1 MLSGHHTRAHT
12 TGHESLAANTVFS
25 STIPTVTAQKKS
37 SQFCISPSSAHG
49 PVWIAVLKVRKTMRN
64 QRIRAPTDAEAN
76 GSAPKGRLRSLPL
89 SSAPAEKGFAQCC
102 QTRNAKAQKTVS
114 PYRERRHFH
123 FIAICSFCT
132 LQRPLEHNIGSGSKA
147 TNVKREKKKKNG
159 RGKK

>member
-1 MLSGHHTRAHT
+1 
-12 TGHESLAANTVFS
+12 
-25 STIPTVTAQKKS
+25 
-37 SQFCISPSSAHG
+37 
-49 PVWIAVLKVRKTMRN
+49 MRN

-147 TNVKREKKKKNG
+147 TNVKREKKRKTGEERNDTEKQVSASTVLRPSLSKESPESRSRDSFCRAIG
-159 RGKK
+159 SRSRAD